1 MNIGIGI
8 RSIRVKKG
16 ITQSQLAE
24 ITGLSPTSISQIEKG
39 IKRPSTKNLTK
50 ICEALKVPEALVYL
64 LAMDHEQIPEHMKHM
79 HDLLFPS
86 IRSML
91 LTILG
96 VEDEGLDVSDTQDT
110 EK

>member
-24 ITGLSPTSISQIEKG
+24 LTGLSPTSISQIEKG

-50 ICEALKVPEALVYL
+50 ICEALDVPEALVYL
-64 LAMDHEQIPEHMKHM
+64 LAMDHEQIPENMKHM
-79 HDLLFPS
+79 HQMLYPS
-86 IRSML
+86 IRNML

-96 VEDEGLDVSDTQDT
+96 LDEQDYDASNKQDS
-110 EK
+110 EE